1 MIDFIF
7 KERLIKMLSTYPN
20 DLELGK
26 EVRRL
31 VKEWEGETSTEK
43 RHGENFSI
51 GYGDEEDDDSNHNII
66 KPDDSYNDD
75 DYDY

>member
-43 RHGENFSI
+43 RHNENSS